1 MRVVLITGAAS
12 GIGRATAHAF
22 REAGWRVYATDVDA
36 EGLAGLSG
44 CETFALDVTDPEACR
59 AGVERVVDAAGRL
72 DCLVNNAGYA
82 APGPIEDVSEGA
94 AVRQVDVV
102 LHGPRR
108 MARAALP
115 HLRATGGTVV
125 NVSSVV
131 ARSSFLG
138 LGAYSAAKFGLRGL
152 TDALRTETDAV
163 GVAAVEPAWVST
175 DFAAAARERLPDADE
190 RSAEYAET
198 YAVLERGIGLGSDRF
213 AVTPERVA
221 ETVLR
226 AATDADPKAR
236 YPVGPVARFVAAA
249 RYFPDPV
256 EDRLKLLVG
265 RLSVEVDRLS
275 GWLSGRDG

>member
-12 GIGRATAHAF
+12 GIGRATALAF
-22 REAGWRVYATDVDA
+22 RDAGWRVYATDVDV
-36 EGLAGLSG
+36 EGLADLSD

-59 AGVERVVDAAGRL
+59 AGVERVVDAAGRF

-82 APGPIEDVSEGA
+82 APGPIEDVSEAA

-131 ARSSFLG
+131 SRSSFPG

-152 TDALRTETDAV
+152 TDALRTETKTGRV

-175 DFAAAARERLPDADE
+175 DFAAAARDRLPDADE
-190 RSAEYAET
+190 RSDEYAET
-198 YAVLERGIGLGSDRF
+198 YAVLERGIGLGSERF

-221 ETVLR
+221 EEVLR
-226 AATDADPKAR
+226 AATDAEPKAR
-236 YPVGPVARFVAAA
+236 YPVGPVARFVASA

-265 RLSVEVDRLS
+265 RLSVGVDRLS
-275 GWLSGRDG
+275 GRDR

>member
-12 GIGRATAHAF
+12 GIGRATARAF

-36 EGLAGLSG
+36 EGLAGLPD
-44 CETFALDVTDPEACR
+44 CETFRLDVSDPEACR
-59 AGVERVVDAAGRL
+59 DGVERVVEAAGRL

-82 APGPIEDVSEGA
+82 APGPIEDVLEAA

-115 HLRATGGTVV
+115 HLRATGGTIV

-131 ARSSFLG
+131 SRSAFPG

-152 TDALRTETDAV
+152 TDALRMETDAV
-163 GVAAVEPAWVST
+163 GVAAVEPAWVSS
-175 DFAAAARERLPDADE
+175 DFAAAARDRLPDPDD
-190 RSAEYAET
+190 RTAEYAGT
-198 YAVLERGIGLGSDRF
+198 YAVLERGVGVGSERF

-221 ETVLR
+221 AEILR
-226 AATDADPKAR
+226 AATDADPRAR
-236 YPVGPVARFVAAA
+236 YPVGPIARFVASA
-249 RYFPDPV
+249 RYFPDPI
-256 EDRLKLLVG
+256 EDRLKLLFG
-265 RLSVEVDRLS
+265 RLSVGIGRLAR
-275 GWLSGRDG
+275 WLSGRER